1 MILSPFDLFG
11 RLNGTGS
18 KKDVGEFF
26 PDFDQDT
33 FDDTAAAL
41 EADGYEMIFAKE
53 GQVYV
58 FRKYNVVH

>member
-1 MILSPFDLFG
+1 MDKYFDDCILDF
-11 RLNGTGS
+11 
-18 KKDVGEFF
+18 VGEFF

-33 FDDTAAAL
+33 FDDTVAAL

>member
-1 MILSPFDLFG
+1 MMDKYFDDCILDF
-11 RLNGTGS
+11 
-18 KKDVGEFF
+18 VGEFF

-33 FDDTAAAL
+33 FDDTAEAL
-41 EADGYEMIFAKE
+41 KADGYEMIFAKE